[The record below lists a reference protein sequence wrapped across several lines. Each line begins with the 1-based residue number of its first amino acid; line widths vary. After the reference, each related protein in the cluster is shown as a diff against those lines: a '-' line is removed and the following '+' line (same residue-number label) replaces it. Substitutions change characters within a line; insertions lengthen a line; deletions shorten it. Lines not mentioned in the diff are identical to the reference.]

1 MLSQAFFRTK
11 RYTNIML
18 ALFFAICK
26 KQPCDSMIDSVYQS
40 PEYGRVGFQSETYT
54 QRYFPKGKYYHTMQ
68 EYDHECTCPFSITL
82 KWNPEQNWTTLES
95 TEALNNRIGV
105 IKFTTKQKLTYNI
118 PNDFNRNPQE
128 QAKIPTIHRCT
139 QWMRFQ

>member
-1 MLSQAFFRTK
+1 
-11 RYTNIML
+11 ML

-26 KQPCDSMIDSVYQS
+26 KQPCDSMIDSVYHS

-95 TEALNNRIGV
+95 TEALNNRIEV

-118 PNDFNRNPQE
+118 PNDFKRNPQE
-128 QAKIPTIHRCT
+128 QAKIPIIHSVYT
-139 QWMRFQ
+139 VDAFSIIMYILAGFYEKYQ